1 MKDNKTT
8 ISKELKEKI
17 TEIVNDAADTI
28 ENRIER
34 VISLHE
40 DLDERLEKKD
50 RLAAEAA
57 CFEALI
63 EMLLAEHANLSNAQD
78 LMELYALLAET
89 YVELNDNRQVKD
101 IAYKVRDIIRC
112 DEASWA
118 ILEETVPRIIDA
130 VNDTVYNHAS
140 YDLTLM
146 FLRKAFKEGKLDQD
160 LKGRARRLLKLR
172 ILLEDADGYDS
183 FFSKELQEAIA
194 GLFTSQELMK
204 IIIDPAI
211 GHLKCDPVEYTY
223 RWEDIYYRMEQKLQE
238 RFANA
243 PRHMGFCFKY
253 WNAKRELL
261 KEEYGIDWKSPSQMN
276 PRVMFD

>member
-1 MKDNKTT
+1 MNDTSLYRE
-8 ISKELKEKI
+8 ICGKI
-17 TEIVNDAADTI
+17 REIVNDSADSI
-28 ENRIER
+28 ENRLDR
-34 VISLHE
+34 VIALQDSIE
-40 DLDERLEKKD
+40 ELEKKE
-50 RLAAEAA
+50 RLRVEAA

-63 EMLLAEHANLSNAQD
+63 EMLIAEHANLSNAGD
-78 LMELYALLAET
+78 LLELYALLAET
-89 YVELNDNRQVKD
+89 YVELNDNRPVKD

-112 DEASWA
+112 EEATWEA
-118 ILEETVPRIIDA
+118 LEETVPRIIDA

-146 FLRKAFKEGKLDQD
+146 FLRKAFKEGKLDEK

-172 ILLEDADGYDS
+172 ILLEDPGYFDG
-183 FFSKELQEAIA
+183 FFSKELEDAIA
-194 GLFTSQELMK
+194 ALFSSDELMK
-204 IIIDPAI
+204 IIMNPSV
-211 GHLKCDPVEYTY
+211 GTLRCDPVEYTF
-223 RWEDIYYRMEQKLQE
+223 RWENIYYEVERRLDE

>member
-1 MKDNKTT
+1 MKDNDRKLIQNIT
-8 ISKELKEKI
+8 EKI
-17 TEIVNDAADTI
+17 TEIVNDTDDSI

-34 VISLHE
+34 VISLQE
-40 DLDERLEKKD
+40 EMEGLEKEERLMT
-50 RLAAEAA
+50 EAA

-78 LMELYALLAET
+78 IMELYALLAET
-89 YVELNDNRQVKD
+89 YVELNDNRTVKE

-112 DEASWA
+112 DEASWE

-146 FLRKAFKEGKLDQD
+146 FLRKAFKEGKLGQD

-172 ILLEDADGYDS
+172 ILLEDSNYHDS
-183 FFSKELQEAIA
+183 FFSKDLQDAIA
-194 GLFTSQELMK
+194 DLFTPQELMK
-204 IIIDPAI
+204 IIMDPRI
-211 GHLKCDPVEYTY
+211 GHLKCDPVEYTFQ
-223 RWEDIYYRMEQKLQE
+223 WEEIFYDVERRLKE

-243 PRHMGFCFKY
+243 PRQMGFCFKF

-261 KEEYGIDWKSPSQMN
+261 KEEYGIDWKSPAQMN
-276 PRVMFD
+276 PRVKFD